1 MDCQTFTENQST
13 ERSLQLAV
21 DSQAVSLSQQVNE
34 QQPKGLFRRIK
45 TWFRRRF
52 RPMRRHQT
60 DGPIIEKQ
68 NNHLIEVSE
77 YRPVGANTFA
87 QSCDGSDGNADDTE
101 PTHTDITSSMNGI
114 TRMSDELSTKSEQN
128 KVTVRKVQMDKESER
143 TTPLLTHRSL
153 TEGTDSTELKGIESS
168 VPVMAGCVD
177 TLRADSRG
185 GVRSV
190 SARPLLRRWR
200 RRSLDRIADSI
211 HAERD
216 QSSTDSTT
224 SQRDEC
230 QQRNHNKS
238 NRNSTDERKGSRSD
252 TNRFD
257 VESASVVRVEVSDDD
272 IRAIADD
279 SIVPTDGQS
288 IRDFKARERKL
299 KRLLKVKN
307 FIRVKNDGD
316 RRYVTKAF
324 GKTSF
329 WSRIRRLLCLEVQD
343 RNQGRGLLK
352 ERLEAQKGRED
363 STNER
368 VHKSIRD
375 QHMGQKRVIRPV
387 MTDTPLRKVTSLSH
401 ECETNRLGSKKEWT
415 SMKVA
420 QHQAL
425 KECFKLM
432 LLERERLRMERI
444 DVSSSESYLEE
455 GMKTLEP
462 ETPQLVLERELS
474 RFRQIGVSV
483 FGTQHKQREWKRTEE
498 KRRLISKSVNAVL
511 PLLKAKGIS
520 LHNSIGKGGEAYIFK
535 ATYLRDQVSH
545 EVAVKV
551 SISDEHDFWTELKNM
566 RGLEHRNVIRFFD
579 ISSEKRIP
587 FVVFELAV
595 GDMRSCY
602 EAIIETTRMLPSIER
617 MRLWSKDIVSG
628 LQFIHRS
635 GLLHNDIKME
645 NILIVRKTNVPKEV
659 LVPKIADFGMSK
671 VCLTEDGNLIR
682 GHNRYGTPNSSP
694 PEGLILQEV
703 EDMRLMDVWALGL
716 IVFELLTD
724 RSAFP
729 LFSTNDIF
737 DPQKVN
743 ARVDLLM
750 THKATIELSGL
761 DHINEVDRQEIRTLL
776 NRFLEP
782 KVSQRESI
790 DAIAKDVWFKRN
802 ERNHHLF
809 KYKRLIKWN

>member
-1 MDCQTFTENQST
+1 MDCITFTENQST
-13 ERSLQLAV
+13 ERSLQLTVESKAV
-21 DSQAVSLSQQVNE
+21 GLTQQVNE

-87 QSCDGSDGNADDTE
+87 ESSDGNADDTE

-128 KVTVRKVQMDKESER
+128 KVTARKVQMDKGSER

-153 TEGTDSTELKGIESS
+153 TEGTNSTDLKGIESS

-177 TLRADSRG
+177 TLGADSRG
-185 GVRSV
+185 GIRSV

-224 SQRDEC
+224 SQREER

-238 NRNSTDERKGSRSD
+238 NRNGTDERKGSRSD
-252 TNRFD
+252 MNRVD
-257 VESASVVRVEVSDDD
+257 VESASAVRVEVSDDD
-272 IRAIADD
+272 IRVIAED
-279 SIVPTDGQS
+279 SIVPTDGLS
-288 IRDFKARERKL
+288 IRDFKDRERKL
-299 KRLLKVKN
+299 KLLLKVKN
-307 FIRVKNDGD
+307 FVRVKNDGD
-316 RRYVTKAF
+316 RRYVRKAF
-324 GKTSF
+324 GRTSF
-329 WSRIRRLLCLEVQD
+329 WSRIRRLLCLGVAEH
-343 RNQGRGLLK
+343 NQRRGLLK

-363 STNER
+363 STNRR
-368 VHKSIRD
+368 VHKSISD
-375 QHMGQKRVIRPV
+375 QHLGRKRVIRPLIS
-387 MTDTPLRKVTSLSH
+387 DTPLRKVTSLSS
-401 ECETNRLGSKKEWT
+401 ECENNRLGSKKEWT

-432 LLERERLRMERI
+432 LFERERMRTSRI
-444 DVSSSESYLEE
+444 DAAFFETEPKES
-455 GMKTLEP
+455 
-462 ETPQLVLERELS
+462 ETPQLVLEKELS

-483 FGTQHKQREWKRTEE
+483 FGTQHQQREWKRTEE
-498 KRRLISKSVNAVL
+498 KRRSISKSVNAVL

-645 NILIVRKTNVPKEV
+645 NILMVRKTNEPKEV

-682 GHNRYGTPNSSP
+682 GHNRYGTPNCSP

-703 EDMRLMDVWALGL
+703 EDIRLMDIWALGL

-729 LFSTNDIF
+729 VFSTNDFF

-743 ARVDLLM
+743 ARVELLM
-750 THKATIELSGL
+750 THKATMQLSGL
-761 DHINEVDRQEIRTLL
+761 NHITEVDRQEIRTLL